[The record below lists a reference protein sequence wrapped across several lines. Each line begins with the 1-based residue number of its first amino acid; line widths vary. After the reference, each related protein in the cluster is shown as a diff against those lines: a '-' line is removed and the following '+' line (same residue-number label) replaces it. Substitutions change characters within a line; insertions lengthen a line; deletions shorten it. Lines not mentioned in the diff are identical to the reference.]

1 MQGSFL
7 SFIYNPHFKYG
18 FIFIEFFT
26 GILNDLS
33 WYMALHIHRRDHGF
47 ESSGSQKIQAP
58 LVASEWFM
66 CLYEAIAWLV
76 QGESLLSFLF
86 LFNLVFSF
94 FFFLSPLHQKY
105 DIVEKCITY
114 FLTIVPELTGM
125 QTQV

>member
-1 MQGSFL
+1 MNPPAETRNNCLKCPAIIVQGSFL

-66 CLYEAIAWLV
+66 CLYNR
-76 QGESLLSFLF
+76 QLLDLSRENHCSRSYSYLISSFP
-86 LFNLVFSF
+86 S
-94 FFFLSPLHQKY
+94 SSSYPLYIKSM
-105 DIVEKCITY
+105 T
-114 FLTIVPELTGM
+114 L
-125 QTQV
+125 